1 MKGNFSKNEA
11 NNLPVLTLAYIGD
24 AVYELLLRQ
33 YFLNQGVLKSQRL
46 HQKMVDTVCA
56 GSQAQLAFSIIDDL
70 NDEELAIYKRGRNAK
85 SGHHPANA
93 SVIDYR
99 SATGLE
105 ALIGYW
111 YLTGEEARIDWL
123 LSKLFCGEAER

>member
-1 MKGNFSKNEA
+1 MKGKYQKKEA

-46 HQKMVDTVCA
+46 HQKTVDTVCA
-56 GSQAQLAFSIIDDL
+56 GSQAKLAFSIIDDL
-70 NDEELAIYKRGRNAK
+70 DDEELAIYKRGRNAK

-111 YLTGEEARIDWL
+111 YLIGEEVRIDWL